1 MLRPF
6 VRRVRPRSPVAASIL
21 ALCAALATS
30 GCTGLISSGVGGD
43 DSGGGGDDDT
53 GGHHGTT
60 TPDDYDPPPAPLALP
75 DAAIAA
81 AGGRIHDLLAA
92 SPLSHSVLVVDET
105 TGQTIASESARA
117 LLTPASNTKLYTTAA
132 SMEILGEDHG
142 MTTEAL
148 ATAPIGPDGTLTG
161 DLTVLFQNDFSL
173 SSDLYGS
180 GNARA
185 PLDRLAAGLA
195 ARGLRHVT
203 GAVHMTGEAVYDAYE
218 LGTLDVSAE
227 RTQTAS
233 ALGAALGAAG
243 IQVDGGVSASAS
255 LSPPDGAEVLVTHAP
270 ISLSV
275 VESPLL
281 VHSNNEMA
289 DMLIRHLG
297 WEVEGESS
305 AAAGDRAVLDWL
317 GSIGVDTAGI
327 SLNDGSGLSH
337 ANKVSAT
344 STSAVLEFMETSPA
358 GADWWRSF
366 SIAGVRGTIGNRL
379 TGGDTLGR
387 VFAKTGTLSD
397 TVALSGFLE
406 NRHDGQRY
414 RFSILLNKVTSASA
428 ARTLADAIVTAVA
441 GDLRDGAGGAR
452 PAAPVLESVL
462 PTDTAGVLDIAWDPV
477 SGADGYLV
485 WLSDDGRVWSRQ
497 GARYVHA
504 THFFAGDLSD
514 SQPTYVRI
522 TARAAGGLESDPSAT
537 YAGTASEAPPEL
549 LLVDANDRWQVQPSP
564 ENVLVENHDFIARLA
579 QATGGRRLA
588 SAHHGAVERGEVVL
602 DGAPHVLWALGEQ
615 SVTQGALTPAARDL
629 LSAYL
634 AGGGAVI
641 FSGSE
646 LVWALADQGSSEER
660 AFSEDVLGTGLVAD
674 DAGTYEVLGA
684 PGSALSDLP
693 LTSFLWPDGMDVM
706 FPDVL
711 APVGDARPLLRY
723 AGGTGGTAALAI
735 TTPGRRVAVFGF
747 PIEAVPSGA
756 ARAALIDGTFAVLDG
771 P

>member
-6 VRRVRPRSPVAASIL
+6 VRRVRSLVPVVAPIL
-21 ALCAALATS
+21 ALCAGLAAAPGCS
-30 GCTGLISSGVGGD
+30 GIISGSGDD
-43 DSGGGGDDDT
+43 DSGGGGDDDGG

-60 TPDDYDPPPAPLALP
+60 APDDFDPPPAPLALP
-75 DAAIAA
+75 DGAITA

-105 TGQTIASESARA
+105 TGQTIASESAGA

-142 MTTEAL
+142 MTTSAL
-148 ATAPIGPDGTLTG
+148 ATAPIGPDGTLAG
-161 DLTVLFQNDFSL
+161 DLTVLSQNDFSL

-180 GNARA
+180 PRA
-185 PLDRLAAGLA
+185 PLDRLAAQLR

-203 GAVHMTGEAVYDAYE
+203 GAVRLSGEAVYDAYE
-218 LGTLDVSAE
+218 LGTLNVSAE
-227 RTQTAS
+227 RSQTTS

-243 IQVDGGVSASAS
+243 ITIDGGVTSSAS
-255 LSPPDGAEVLVTHAP
+255 LSPPDGAQVLVEHAP

-297 WEVEGESS
+297 WEVQGDSS

-317 GSIGVDTAGI
+317 GSIGVDTTGI

-337 ANKVSAT
+337 GNKVSAT
-344 STSAVLEFMETSPA
+344 STSAVLAFMETSPA
-358 GADWWRSF
+358 GADWWKSF

-379 TGGDTLGR
+379 TGADTLGR

-414 RFSILLNKVTSASA
+414 RFSILLNKVTSSST
-428 ARTLADAIVTAVA
+428 ARQLADAIVTAVA
-441 GDLRDGAGGAR
+441 GDLRDGAAGAR
-452 PAAPVLESVL
+452 PAPPVLEHVL

-477 SGADGYLV
+477 DGADGYLV
-485 WLSDDGRVWSRQ
+485 WLSDDGRVWSRDD
-497 GARYVHA
+497 ARYVHA

-514 SQPTYVRI
+514 AQPTYVRI
-522 TARAAGGLESDPSAT
+522 TARAAGGLESDASTT
-537 YAGTASEAPPEL
+537 YAGTASDQPPDV
-549 LLVDANDRWQVQPSP
+549 LLVDANDRWQGQPSP
-564 ENVLVENHDFIARLA
+564 ENILVENHDFIARLA

-615 SVTQGALTPAARDL
+615 SVTQGALVPAARDL

-660 AFSEDVLGTGLVAD
+660 AFSEDLLGADLVAD
-674 DAGTYEVLGA
+674 DANTYEVLGA
-684 PGSALSDLP
+684 PGSALADLP
-693 LTSFLWPDGMDVM
+693 LTSFLWPDGMDIM

-711 APVGDARPLLRY
+711 APVGDAQPLLSY
-723 AGGTGGTAALAI
+723 TGGTGGTAALAV
-735 TTPGRRVAVFGF
+735 TTPGKRVAVFGF

-756 ARAALIDGTFAVLDG
+756 ARAALIDGALAVLDG